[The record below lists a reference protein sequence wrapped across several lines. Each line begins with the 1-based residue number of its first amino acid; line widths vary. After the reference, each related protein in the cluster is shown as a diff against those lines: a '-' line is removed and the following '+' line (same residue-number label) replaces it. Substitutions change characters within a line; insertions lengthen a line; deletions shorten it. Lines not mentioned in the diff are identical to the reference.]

1 MKMANQKTTPMSD
14 GLINKL
20 TGQGT
25 DRSKRSHFVWSY
37 ENINNYSAYEAAYQ
51 TSWIARRIC
60 DAVAADMTKMWR
72 EIKSGKADEIRSEED
87 RLMVPAKFSEAVRYA
102 RLYGGAAIIPI
113 TDQDLRQPLDVRKIK
128 KGDLKRLLVLDRW
141 YVTGADIN
149 VMDVLDEDFNLPSEY
164 YVNNS
169 KALTVHKSHVIRVIG
184 EPLPIRLAFQ
194 SQGWGDSSLRQAMET
209 VEDFLSSIGGVAESL
224 QEFNVDTIRK
234 DGLMDEIGT
243 DQEDRILARFRA
255 WGMMKSIFRVSLLD
269 GNEQFERNQLTYSG
283 VADMIELMMK
293 MVSGA
298 SNIPMT
304 KLFGDSAKGLNATG
318 EGDEKT
324 YFDYISAQQAA
335 KLDPALRKL
344 DEILVRSAI
353 GEFPNDFNY
362 SWNPLSIP
370 SENEIATANK
380 VQADADIAYLEANVI
395 TVSQIQRNLQSK
407 EKYQFDPAR
416 IDELERLE
424 NEVPMEELLNEENS
438 GDAGAGEGIDE
449 SAQENAG
456 KGVPAKN
463 RGEVQEKPVSG
474 S

>member
-1 MKMANQKTTPMSD
+1 MGNKKSTPLAD
-14 GLINKL
+14 GLINRL

-25 DRSKRSHFVWSY
+25 DRSKRGHFVWSY
-37 ENINNYSAYEAAYQ
+37 ENINAFQTYEAAYQ

-72 EIKSGKADEIRSEED
+72 EIKSDRADEIRSEED
-87 RLMVPAKFSEAVRYA
+87 RLMVPAKFCEAVRYA

-113 TDQDLRQPLDVRKIK
+113 TTQDLRQPLDVRKIK

-169 KALTVHKSHVIRVIG
+169 KAVTVHKSHVIRVIG

-194 SQGWGDSSLRQAMET
+194 AQGWGDSSLRQAMET

-318 EGDEKT
+318 EGDEKN

-344 DEILVRSAI
+344 DGILVRSAI

-380 VQADADIAYLEANVI
+380 TQADADIAYLEANVI

-424 NEVPMEELLNEENS
+424 NEIPMEELLNEENS
-438 GDAGAGEGIDE
+438 GDAGASEGIDE

-463 RGEVQEKPVSG
+463 RGEVQEKPLS
-474 S
+474 SS

>member
-1 MKMANQKTTPMSD
+1 MAD
-14 GLINKL
+14 GLINRL

-25 DRSKRSHFVWSY
+25 DRSKRGHFVWSY
-37 ENINNYSAYEAAYQ
+37 ENINNFQAYEAAYQ

-72 EIKSGKADEIRSEED
+72 EIKSDRADEIRSEED

-113 TDQDLRQPLDVRKIK
+113 TTQDLRQPLDVRKIK

-169 KALTVHKSHVIRVIG
+169 RAFTVHKSHVIRVIG

-194 SQGWGDSSLRQAMET
+194 AQGWGDSSLRQAMET

-304 KLFGDSAKGLNATG
+304 KLFGDSAKGLNSTG
-318 EGDEKT
+318 EGDEKN

-353 GEFPNDFNY
+353 GDFPNDFNY

-370 SENEIATANK
+370 SETEIANANR

-395 TVSQIQRNLQSK
+395 TVSQIQRNLQAK
-407 EKYQFDPAR
+407 EKYQFDPKR

-424 NEVPMEELLNEENS
+424 NEIPMEEMLNEGDS
-438 GDAGAGEGIDE
+438 GNAGAGEGVDE
-449 SAQENAG
+449 PPQENAG
-456 KGVPAKN
+456 AGVPAKS

>member
-1 MKMANQKTTPMSD
+1 MVKNMKDQKSMPMAD
-14 GLINKL
+14 GLINKI
-20 TGQGT
+20 TGMGT
-25 DRSKRSHFVWSY
+25 DRSKRKHFVWGY
-37 ENINNYSAYEAAYQ
+37 ENINNYAAYEAAYQ

-60 DAVAADMTKMWR
+60 DTVAADMTKMWR
-72 EIKSGKADEIRSEED
+72 EIKCAKSDEIRAEED
-87 RLMVPAKFSEAVRYA
+87 RLMLPAKFNEAIRYA

-113 TDQDLRQPLDVRKIK
+113 TNQDLSKPLDVRKIK
-128 KGDLKRLLVLDRW
+128 KGDLKRILVLDRW
-141 YVTGADIN
+141 YVTGANTN
-149 VMDVLDEDFNLPSEY
+149 VMDILDEDFSLPSEY
-164 YVNNS
+164 FVNNS
-169 KALTVHKSHVIRVIG
+169 RAVTVHKSHVIRVLG

-194 SQGWGDSSLRQAMET
+194 AQGWGDSSLRQAMET
-209 VEDFLSSIGGVAESL
+209 VEDFLASVGGVAESL

-283 VADMIELMMK
+283 VADMVELMMK
-293 MVSGA
+293 MVAGA
-298 SNIPMT
+298 SNTPLT

-318 EGDEKT
+318 EGDEKN
-324 YFDYISAQQAA
+324 YFDYISSQQAA

-344 DEILVRSAI
+344 DEIVVRSAI
-353 GEFPNDFNY
+353 GDFPNDFNY
-362 SWNPLSIP
+362 VWNPLTTP

-380 VQADADIAYLEANVI
+380 TQAEADIAYLDANVI
-395 TVSQIQRNLQSK
+395 TVSQIQRNLQAK

-424 NEVPMEELLNEENS
+424 NEIPLEETLNEGNS
-438 GDAGAGEGIDE
+438 GDEGAGEGIEEPTQKNVD
-449 SAQENAG
+449 

-463 RGEVQEKPVSG
+463 
-474 S
+474 